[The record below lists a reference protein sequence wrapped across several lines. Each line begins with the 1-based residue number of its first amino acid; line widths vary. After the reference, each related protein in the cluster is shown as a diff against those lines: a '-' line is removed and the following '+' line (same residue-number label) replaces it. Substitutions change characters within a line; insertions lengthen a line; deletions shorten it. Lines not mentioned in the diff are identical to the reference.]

1 MFLPTRGQAAGR
13 QTRDLGGM
21 PPSPPPAVHVALP
34 DGRGYAVH
42 FEPLASAPRHLRK
55 VGLEGRALVVTDETV
70 GPLHLDALAGA
81 LRADGRTVA
90 ALAVPAG
97 EASKSERQLAAVTD
111 WALGEGLDRQTPVL
125 ALGGGVVGDL
135 AGFAAATL
143 LRGLP
148 LVHLPTTTISQV
160 DSAIG
165 GKTGINHRAGKNLVG
180 AFHQPHLVLADP
192 ATLQTLPDREFRS
205 GLAEAV
211 KHALIADADLAD
223 RIERDWAALTDRQPD
238 VVAGLVRD
246 AAAVKA
252 VVVEADERE
261 AGDRALL
268 NFGHTFGH
276 ALEREAG
283 YGTLTHGEAVA
294 LGMRAAL
301 HLSESLRAGRPA
313 ESLTAPFDRA
323 DALVARLAPPPPALD
338 RDRLLGAMES
348 DKKRTASG
356 LRFVVLDDVGQA
368 RLAADVPAP
377 FVRAAWDFALARTA
391 GGG

>member
-1 MFLPTRGQAAGR
+1 M
-13 QTRDLGGM
+13 
-21 PPSPPPAVHVALP
+21 SHSPPAVHVALSG
-34 DGRGYAVH
+34 GRSYAVH
-42 FEPLASAPRHLRK
+42 FEPLAATPMHLREAG
-55 VGLEGRALVVTDETV
+55 VAGSRVLVVTDDTV
-70 GPLHLDALAGA
+70 GPLHLGTLTDA
-81 LRADGRTVA
+81 LRASEWQVETVS
-90 ALAVPAG
+90 VPAG
-97 EASKSERQLAAVTD
+97 EASKSLGQLSALYD
-111 WALGEGLDRQTPVL
+111 WALGLGIDRGTPVL

-165 GKTGINHRAGKNLVG
+165 GKTGINHATGKNLLG
-180 AFHQPHLVLADP
+180 AFHQPLLVLADP
-192 ATLQTLPDREFRS
+192 ATLDTLSDRAFRS

-211 KHALIADADLAD
+211 KHALISDTDLAP
-223 RIERDWAALTDRQPD
+223 RLARDWDALMAHDPA
-238 VVAGLVRD
+238 VLGPLVRD

-252 VVVEADERE
+252 AVVEADELE
-261 AGDRALL
+261 AGERAFL

-301 HLSESLRAGRPA
+301 HLSASLRLDRVADDLGDFAEADRLVRPA
-313 ESLTAPFDRA
+313 
-323 DALVARLAPPPPALD
+323 PPALD
-338 RDRLLGAMES
+338 PATLTAAMAT

-356 LRFVVLDDVGQA
+356 LRFVVLDAVGVP
-368 RLAADVPAP
+368 RLADGVPP
-377 FVRAAWDFALARTA
+377 EMVEAAWRFALRDPDAA
-391 GGG
+391 EAASPVA